1 MSTGVDDAR
10 GQFYA
15 GPLFSARGCAL
26 QSQALPW
33 IANAVPAPPARSHG
47 RIDADITP
55 KGPPGPPG
63 EAGVR
68 LSCPAPA
75 HMQLLTLSRRAAGPL
90 GPQGDVGPRY

>member
-1 MSTGVDDAR
+1 MWTMRAANFMRVHC
-10 GQFYA
+10 F
-15 GPLFSARGCAL
+15 PLAAAPCRPRHCRR
-26 QSQALPW
+26 